1 MTLQASKVRELR
13 EREVPEYSL
22 TGIDPIM
29 ARILATRGV
38 RDAHE
43 IDHSLAKLAPIS
55 LLGNIEAAV
64 DLLLAC
70 REQRI
75 VIVGDFDA
83 DGATST
89 ALMMRCL
96 SQLGFDAVDS
106 LVPNR
111 FDFGYGLSP
120 EIVDVAARSEP
131 ALIVTVDNGISS
143 VAGTARAR
151 ELGIRVLITDHHLP
165 PPELPAADVIINPN
179 LPGDAYPSKNLA
191 GVGVAF
197 CLMAALAR
205 RIAGGDPAIARLP
218 AQFLDLVAL
227 GTVADVVALDQ
238 NNRVLVEA
246 GLQRIRARKSVP
258 GIAALLEIAG
268 RDPARIV
275 ATDLGFAVGP
285 RLNAAGRLDDMS
297 VGIRCLVTDSPT
309 EAAELAATLDG
320 INRQRRD
327 VESTM
332 QEDALADLDSI
343 TRATTLPDCIC
354 LYRESWHQGV
364 VGLVAS
370 RIKEQVHRP
379 VFAFAS
385 ESNGKLKGSGRS
397 ISGIHIR
404 DLLAHVDATTSGLI
418 DKFGGHAMAAGLSL
432 DKDRLEEFERAVQAA
447 IPQLFPGAEFSP
459 SLLTDGNLPAAYLS
473 LSFAEKLRTIVPWGQ
488 RFPEPVFH
496 GQFNTVEARVVGESH
511 LKLKVSNGAAPI
523 DAIAFNQ
530 VSDPLPTPGE
540 RLELAYR
547 LDVNEWRSRRSVQ
560 LMVVQ
565 WRSLDAPQRDTMR
578 AD

>member
-22 TGIDPIM
+22 TGLDPIM